1 MSRYDMIKGIIPPII
16 TPMNEDESFNEAEFR
31 NQIERQI
38 EGGVHG
44 IFCYGTNGECYA
56 LNTQEKEK
64 ILKVAVDQIKGRV
77 PVYAGTGC
85 ITTKETVEMSKR
97 AEALGA
103 DILSVI
109 TPYFA
114 AVSQDE
120 LYEHYKTVAEAV
132 KIPIVLYNIPA
143 RTGCSIAP
151 ETVAKL
157 AEIDNIVG
165 AKDSSGNWDNLKAY
179 IELTRDKDF
188 AVISGNDSLIL
199 SALKEGGVGGIAGC
213 ANVYPHNM
221 VAIYEKFKAGDLEGA
236 QAAQDAIASFRACFK
251 YGNPNTIVKTAVGL
265 LGYPVGKCRKPFYSI
280 QGLFQWCLYRKKR
293 NVSQHI
299 IDLVD
304 GLEETYYIADVL
316 PKPKEFQNK
325 AYCYAL
331 KKACKSMNDEI
342 GKITEEKQDYQ
353 EYVESFVHE
362 IKIPIGALSLTFDN
376 TKNYTLKKETDK
388 IFQLVE
394 QMLYYARSENTEK
407 DYFVKQLQ
415 LDEVIHNVILKFRHS
430 LMERKAIINI
440 HDIENVIYTDEKWL
454 TFILSQI
461 VQNAIKYFDKQ
472 ENKLTIYSQD
482 NGTNILLVIED
493 NGCGI
498 KASDLSRVFE
508 KGFTG
513 SNRNKAN
520 ATGMGLYLS
529 KKLCDRLGLK
539 LDIASTE
546 KEYTRLTITFPKGTV
561 HNFSE

>member
-1 MSRYDMIKGIIPPII
+1 MSRHDMIKGIIPPII

-120 LYEHYKTVAEAV
+120 LY
-132 KIPIVLYNIPA
+132 
-143 RTGCSIAP
+143 

-265 LGYPVGKCRKPFYSI
+265 LGYPVGKCRKPFYSMSEE
-280 QGLFQWCLYRKKR
+280 GVAALKAVLEENKR
-293 NVSQHI
+293 N
-299 IDLVD
+299 
-304 GLEETYYIADVL
+304 G
-316 PKPKEFQNK
+316 
-325 AYCYAL
+325 
-331 KKACKSMNDEI
+331 MN
-342 GKITEEKQDYQ
+342 
-353 EYVESFVHE
+353 
-362 IKIPIGALSLTFDN
+362 
-376 TKNYTLKKETDK
+376 
-388 IFQLVE
+388 
-394 QMLYYARSENTEK
+394 
-407 DYFVKQLQ
+407 
-415 LDEVIHNVILKFRHS
+415 
-430 LMERKAIINI
+430 
-440 HDIENVIYTDEKWL
+440 
-454 TFILSQI
+454 
-461 VQNAIKYFDKQ
+461 
-472 ENKLTIYSQD
+472 
-482 NGTNILLVIED
+482 
-493 NGCGI
+493 
-498 KASDLSRVFE
+498 
-508 KGFTG
+508 
-513 SNRNKAN
+513 
-520 ATGMGLYLS
+520 
-529 KKLCDRLGLK
+529 
-539 LDIASTE
+539 
-546 KEYTRLTITFPKGTV
+546 
-561 HNFSE
+561 